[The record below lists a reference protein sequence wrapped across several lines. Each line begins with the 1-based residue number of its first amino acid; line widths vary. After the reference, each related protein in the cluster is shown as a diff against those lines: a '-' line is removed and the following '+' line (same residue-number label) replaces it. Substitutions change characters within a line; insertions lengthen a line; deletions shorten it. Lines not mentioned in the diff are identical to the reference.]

1 MTHNNNQGF
10 VNYKLRKFDMRWISR
25 DSRVLFLGKSG
36 TGKSTLVK
44 DLLWHH
50 RKIAKGICISGTQ
63 DGLEE
68 YGELMPELY
77 IYDEYDQEILQKIIK
92 TQRASIKKKGKEKTD
107 DCFLIMDDCLYDDK
121 WTKHKEM
128 RYIFFNSRHDKILF
142 LLTMQFPMGIPP
154 ALRSNANFVFILRDS
169 VISNRKRIYEQYAG
183 MFPNFDVF
191 CNIMDQCTEDFECLV
206 IHNTSKSNRFEDQ
219 VFWYKANIHEPFRIG
234 SKKFWKY
241 HQNKFNEEHDII
253 RNKIEQ
259 EKEHVSSHFTSVPKR
274 KGISVILD
282 KEDY

>member
-1 MTHNNNQGF
+1 MASANAGY

-77 IYDEYDQEILQKIIK
+77 IYDEYQQEILQKIIK
-92 TQRASIKKKGKEKTD
+92 TQRKSIKNKGKDRTD

-121 WTKHKEM
+121 WTKHSEM

-154 ALRSNANFVFILRDS
+154 PLRSNANFIFILRENI
-169 VISNRKRIYEQYAG
+169 ISNRKRIYEQYAG

-191 CNIMDQCTEDFECLV
+191 CNIMDQCTENFECLV
-206 IHNTSKSNRFEDQ
+206 IHNTSRSNKFEDQ
-219 VFWYKANIHEPFRIG
+219 VFWYKADIHEPFRIG

-241 HQNKFNEEHDII
+241 HKTRFNDEHDELKE
-253 RNKIEQ
+253 RAEQ
-259 EKEHVSSHFTSVPKR
+259 EMENVKKRYTPKKR
-274 KGISVILD
+274 NGKVSVILE
-282 KEDY
+282 KQGY